1 MSAIAPTEITKSL
14 RDNNKILNTTDQ
26 VNSGLQKA
34 NEQYN
39 NWKQILSGALNDKQL
54 VWGLAVIFCFYVF
67 YSVFNTAI
75 GNGQDEDDLTCQC
88 PKFHRWFY
96 KVIVFVCG
104 VIWSVCF
111 VSIAIY
117 DTYAFISA
125 SRNPA
130 SNDSESTDGNQPV
143 KRTTETSEKDLG
155 KLDDIL
161 KLCEKHLWLE
171 FYKAYSVGAGAY
183 EKVRLPDIRS
193 TVTVKKFTKDVNDDV
208 NTKQDDDE
216 TDFGRKDLTE
226 TAAKQTF
233 VFFYSFLVIV
243 RLLAQLA
250 VVPMLI
256 LQMLSTYAWICI
268 TEDYHCQNAV
278 TRYQLGLYQ
287 AYITFGF
294 YFALLIAI
302 LTTTMLRW
310 FPHSKDA
317 RDVGA
322 ACYA

>member
-1 MSAIAPTEITKSL
+1 M
-14 RDNNKILNTTDQ
+14 
-26 VNSGLQKA
+26 
-34 NEQYN
+34 
-39 NWKQILSGALNDKQL
+39 
-54 VWGLAVIFCFYVF
+54 F

-75 GNGQDEDDLTCQC
+75 GNGQDEDRLTCQC
-88 PKFHRWFY
+88 PVFHRWFY
-96 KVIVFVCG
+96 QAIVSVCG
-104 VIWSVCF
+104 VIWSLCF
-111 VSIAIY
+111 VSFAIY
-117 DTYAFISA
+117 DTYVFISA

-130 SNDSESTDGNQPV
+130 SNHSESTNGNQPV
-143 KRTTETSEKDLG
+143 KKTTETSEKNLG
-155 KLDDIL
+155 KLDDTL
-161 KLCEKHLWLE
+161 KLCENHLWLE

-183 EKVRLPDIRS
+183 KKVRLPDIRS
-193 TVTVKKFTKDVNDDV
+193 TVKKFTKDVNDDV
-208 NTKQDDDE
+208 NTKQGDDE

-226 TAAKQTF
+226 MTAKQTF

-278 TRYQLGLYQ
+278 TCYQLGLYQ
-287 AYITFGF
+287 ACVTFGF
-294 YFALLIAI
+294 YFALLIAS
-302 LTTTMLRW
+302 LATTMLRW

-317 RDVGA
+317 RNVGA